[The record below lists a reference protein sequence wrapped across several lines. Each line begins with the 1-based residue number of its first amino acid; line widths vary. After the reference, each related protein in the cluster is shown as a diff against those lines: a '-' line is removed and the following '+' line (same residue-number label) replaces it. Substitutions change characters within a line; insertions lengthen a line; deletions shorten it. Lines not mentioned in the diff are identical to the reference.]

1 MSASAVPATNCELA
15 CTESCERVSSLTPV
29 GEDILLAL
37 VYNTA
42 KIPCKT
48 DSKLQASTLDLL
60 VVQPCI
66 IPCVPCKPI
75 PNTTITSLVVFNLP
89 SASKRLVSAYCL
101 VFSAQSL
108 TPAAF
113 GIFLILPRSLSSNA
127 RHSFA
132 SFASLTQFVLPS
144 WETSGMAPKP
154 PCEVVEVQ
162 ICSLVLQPPRLIFAL
177 KIRSDVQ
184 TSQQHW
190 RRPEQSHQNQPRG
203 DGKTKSASTHL
214 QQSCRRKISLRKNV
228 TD

>member
-1 MSASAVPATNCELA
+1 MR
-15 CTESCERVSSLTPV
+15 RVSSLTPV
-29 GEDILLAL
+29 GEDILLVL
-37 VYNTA
+37 VDSTE

-60 VVQPCI
+60 VVQPWT

-75 PNTTITSLVVFNLP
+75 PNTTISISSLVVFNLP
-89 SASKRLVSAYCL
+89 SASKRLVPAYCV

-113 GIFLILPRSLSSNA
+113 GIFLILLHSFSSNA

-132 SFASLTQFVLPS
+132 SFASSTQFVLPS

-154 PCEVVEVQ
+154 LCEVVEIQ

-184 TSQQHW
+184 TSQQRW
-190 RRPEQSHQNQPRG
+190 RLPEQSHQNQPRG
-203 DGKTKSASTHL
+203 DGKTKSARTHL
-214 QQSCRRKISLRKNV
+214 QQSCRRKVSLRKNV